1 MRADALRN
9 RQQLMTAAADVFAER
24 GVDVPLDEIARRAG
38 VSIGTLYNHFPNRG
52 ALLDAVLPDWVAEVA
67 RLAEAALADPDPW
80 RGFAGFM
87 DGLFNIQAR
96 NRSMNDAIARTPV
109 GPVDVVGE
117 CGRAGGVL
125 ESVVNRAREAGVLR
139 PDFGAG
145 DLATMIGAMS
155 KVIALSD
162 GDDAVWRRHL
172 GFVLDGLRANCQR
185 GEP

>member
-1 MRADALRN
+1 MRADAVRN
-9 RQQLMTAAADVFAER
+9 RQQLMTAAGELFAER
-24 GVDVPLDEIARRAG
+24 GVDVPLDEVARRAG

-52 ALLDAVLPDWVAEVA
+52 ALLDAVLPDWAAEVD

-87 DGLFNIQAR
+87 DGLFDIQAR
-96 NRSMNDAIARTPV
+96 NAPMNDAIARTPV
-109 GPVDVVGE
+109 GPVDVASE
-117 CGRAGGVL
+117 CGRTGGVL
-125 ESVVNRAREAGVLR
+125 ESVVNRARAAGVLR

-172 GFVLDGLRANCQR
+172 GFVLDGLRAKR
-185 GEP
+185 